1 MGKKA
6 TQYCIPEEVA
16 ELYAWRNGQSEYVPF
31 FDVLRFQPFEDA
43 VEYANLVE
51 EYSDGEFPLMV
62 FQELN
67 YDAGYRFKC
76 ESKEQSKVPAFRW
89 IHGDEQIETTS
100 LYDLLSAVAE
110 AFESGVFRLNDQRE
124 LDKDDDLWNAIVVR
138 HHPDR
143 IRAVNVVL
151 NRQWPELS
159 GKEVRNAFYDLWRMH
174 HSETAALV
182 REYLQDCAE
191 RGVQDLETHHAVLG
205 TGIGIQDE
213 WSRGYALSLIFSS
226 NFRAQREALTLLAWR
241 WRGELSITME
251 HVDGLVGQMR
261 TGGITDFGIAS
272 APCCWDFLETAELF
286 RHSCG
291 YSMSRPRAAA
301 RGTPGLP
308 RYARSGGFKP
318 SKKGKLV

>member
-1 MGKKA
+1 MRRLFKVKASGGAGYPRIVARQSPTHRLRSEPMRENLERIRVWLEREAPHLASSLQTGLSRADMQQIMGKKA
-6 TQYCIPEEVA
+6 AQYCIPEEVA

-226 NFRAQREALTLLAWR
+226 NFSAQREALTLLAWR
-241 WRGELSITME
+241 W
-251 HVDGLVGQMR
+251 
-261 TGGITDFGIAS
+261 
-272 APCCWDFLETAELF
+272 
-286 RHSCG
+286 
-291 YSMSRPRAAA
+291 
-301 RGTPGLP
+301 
-308 RYARSGGFKP
+308 
-318 SKKGKLV
+318 